1 MMWKNEVYRQLRSQ
15 HLFENE
21 AHQSRFKELLDC
33 YSNASFFT
41 PGLCKCMYLSCWDEE
56 HFLIMLDMLNQL
68 KLKDHMTLTD
78 MKENGQLMAE
88 EMSADNYEATVMQ
101 LSCDFL
107 SGTRFD
113 PKKLSEI
120 FDPTGRH
127 IIEQALKASAV
138 IDSIPRSNP

>member
-33 YSNASFFT
+33 YSQAVFFT

-56 HFLIMLDMLNQL
+56 HFFIMLDMLNQL
-68 KLKDHMTLTD
+68 KLKDHMTLSD
-78 MKENGQLMAE
+78 MNENGKLMVE
-88 EMSADNYEATVMQ
+88 EMPDDDYEATIMQ
-101 LSCDFL
+101 LSCNFL
-107 SGTRFD
+107 SGTPFDQTSLPKNFD
-113 PKKLSEI
+113 PK
-120 FDPTGRH
+120 GRH

-138 IDSIPRSNP
+138 IDSIPRS